1 MKSRASAI
9 ILIAVGFVLVGVA
22 AARAPNQAVS
32 QALTKTTANASTA
45 TAAAPAEAVT
55 HSKIPADTIYKN
67 NCTRC
72 HSEVPLAKPRVATT
86 VLRHMRVRANLTQEE
101 AKAILD
107 YITGN

>member
-1 MKSRASAI
+1 MKSPISAI
-9 ILIAVGFVLVGVA
+9 ILIVLGFVLVGSA
-22 AARAPNQAVS
+22 AARAPKQTTKS
-32 QALTKTTANASTA
+32 QALTNTTANATTA
-45 TAAAPAEAVT
+45 TAAAPAEALT

-72 HSEVPLAKPRVATT
+72 HSEVPQTNPRVATT

-107 YITGN
+107 YITQ

>member
-1 MKSRASAI
+1 MKSRVSAI
-9 ILIAVGFVLVGVA
+9 ILIVLAFVFVGVA
-22 AARAPNQAVS
+22 AAGAPKNAAKQ
-32 QALTKTTANASTA
+32 QALTNATANASTA

-55 HSKIPADTIYKN
+55 HYKMPADTIYKN

-72 HSEVPLAKPRVATT
+72 HSEVPQANPRITTT

-107 YITGN
+107 YITQ

>member
-1 MKSRASAI
+1 MKSRVSAI

-22 AARAPNQAVS
+22 AARAPKQAAS
-32 QALTKTTANASTA
+32 QALTNTTANASTA
-45 TAAAPAEAVT
+45 TAAAPAEVVT

-72 HSEVPLAKPRVATT
+72 HSEVPLAKPPVATT